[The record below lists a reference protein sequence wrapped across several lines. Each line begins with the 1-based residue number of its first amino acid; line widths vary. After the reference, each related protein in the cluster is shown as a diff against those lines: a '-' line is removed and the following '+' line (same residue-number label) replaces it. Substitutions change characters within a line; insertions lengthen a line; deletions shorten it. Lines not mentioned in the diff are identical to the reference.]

1 MPGTAGIGAG
11 APETAPPVGRGAEI
25 VALHECFDRIRRG
38 GAARI
43 LLTGESGIGT
53 STLADAF
60 CAQLASGGDG
70 GPVVVRVAA
79 PEPVAGPNDVPTAY
93 ATTDRLA
100 RALDAVA
107 APARATSSRSAPGLH
122 DALLRIRRGPRGD
135 RLVVLALHD
144 LHHAD
149 PASASVLT
157 DLLAR
162 VRTGGLLVLATATDP
177 DHLPAGTR
185 AWWPWL
191 FAAGEP
197 TSGTV
202 GDEARTLVVGG
213 LDMPSVAAFVAS
225 RRPASPVPGRGIAER
240 LVAATGGNPVH
251 LALLVRRL
259 DDDVLAG
266 TVPTP
271 SWGTLSADV
280 DRAARTLLPVARRL
294 LDALAVLGEPAPV
307 ALLEQVGGLDD
318 PDVGDEDVAEL
329 VGSGLV
335 AVERVGARAVLRF
348 VHRLL
353 RQAVLAALPPDRAA
367 ALHGAAGVALGGR
380 AGFAHAVAG
389 AAGRPHPALATALEE
404 SAAAEATD
412 HDEAATRLLWAAEL
426 SPNGTERESRLL
438 AAAVRLVR
446 AASPGRLRTLEPML
460 RQARPG
466 AERDL
471 ALGMLLSEASDPE
484 AHSRLQ
490 AAVDDPGAD
499 PHVAALA
506 AVLLGA
512 DHALHGRG
520 ARAVEAVTRVP
531 DLTQEPRRREQMQV
545 LHAVGRAQQWG
556 PDAGLDVL
564 EDLLPFAYGADP
576 AVIAGRLYLAAGRT
590 AEAYARLHEGLDRIR
605 SGGLTSTG
613 RLVHLYLAEAA
624 LRTGRLD
631 EAEAEARVGATTSRQ
646 IGDTWI
652 GPASRA
658 LWAAVLAFRG
668 QAREAEDHLRT
679 AREDLRRSPHR
690 RGLAVLTTIEALVAH
705 AHGDHERAHRVLT
718 AFAEGPVPP
727 LLDSPTAPW
736 RVLRAEVA
744 LDAGHPR
751 VAAREI
757 DEWPVFGTPLWFT
770 LSRHRLLGR
779 LAERSGDVDAA
790 RASYRA
796 ALDLAEAD
804 PDGALS
810 CPAEVAAL
818 HASAGILARAR
829 GWASAAAD
837 LAAARRGYVALGARP
852 WVARIDA
859 EIDADIHGLATTGP
873 HGAPTADGPGRRDD
887 APRPDVPAARAA
899 VPVAAVPVAAGSDAA
914 GSGAVGVPTLP
925 ETLPVAPAETEEPPE
940 YADLT
945 PRERE
950 VVRLVAQG
958 MTSREVAAAL
968 YVTPKAIS
976 YHLGNV
982 FAKLGVTS
990 RRQLWG
996 RQF

>member
-1 MPGTAGIGAG
+1 MTL
-11 APETAPPVGRGAEI
+11 PPVGRGAEI
-25 VALHECFDRIRRG
+25 VALHECLDRVRRG
-38 GAARI
+38 ATGRV
-43 LLTGESGIGT
+43 LLTGEPGVGT

-60 CAQLASGGDG
+60 CAQLAAGADG

-79 PEPVAGPNDVPTAY
+79 PEPTAGPSDVPVAY
-93 ATTDRLA
+93 ATTERLA

-107 APARATSSRSAPGLH
+107 SPAAATSSRSAPGLH
-122 DALLRIRRGPRGD
+122 DALLRVHRGLRGD

-144 LHHAD
+144 LHHVD
-149 PASASVLT
+149 PASAAVLT

-162 VRTGGLLVLATATDP
+162 LRAGGLLVLATATDP
-177 DHLPAGTR
+177 DRLPAGTR

-191 FAAGEP
+191 FAPDEP
-197 TSGTV
+197 KSGTSD
-202 GDEARTLVVGG
+202 DEERTIVVGG
-213 LDMPSVAAFVAS
+213 LDVPSTAAFVAS
-225 RRPASPVPGRGIAER
+225 RRPSSPVPGREVAER
-240 LVAATGGNPVH
+240 LVAATGGHPVH

-266 TVPTP
+266 AAPTP
-271 SWGTLSADV
+271 PWRSLAADAQQ
-280 DRAARTLLPVARRL
+280 AAQALRPVARHL

-307 ALLEQVGGLDD
+307 ALLERVAGVAGV
-318 PDVGDEDVAEL
+318 DVGDEDVEDL
-329 VGSGLV
+329 VASGLV
-335 AVERVGARAVLRF
+335 LVERVGARSVLRF

-353 RQAVLAALPPDRAA
+353 RTAVLAGLSPGRAA
-367 ALHGAAGVALGGR
+367 ALHSAAGVALGGR

-389 AAGRPHPALATALEE
+389 AAGRPHPALAVALEE
-404 SAAAEATD
+404 SAAAEVTD

-426 SPNGTERESRLL
+426 SPDGTERESRLL
-438 AAAVRLVR
+438 AACVRLVR
-446 AASPGRLRTLEPML
+446 AGAPGRLRALEPEL
-460 RQARPG
+460 REARPG

-471 ALGMLLSEASDPE
+471 ALGMLLLEASDPG
-484 AHSRLQ
+484 AHPRLQ
-490 AAVDDPGAD
+490 AAADDPDAD
-499 PHVAALA
+499 PRVAALA

-520 ARAVEAVTRVP
+520 ARAVEAVERVP
-531 DLTQEPRRREQMQV
+531 RLTEEPRPLEQMQV

-564 EDLLPFAYGADP
+564 EDVLPSAYGADP

-590 AEAYARLHEGLDRIR
+590 AEAYTSLHEGLDRIR
-605 SGGLTSTG
+605 TGGLTATG

-624 LRTGRLD
+624 LRTGRPD
-631 EAEAEARVGATTSRQ
+631 EAEAEARVGTATSRQ

-652 GPASRA
+652 GPASRS
-658 LWAAVLAFRG
+658 LWAAVLALRG
-668 QAREAEDHLRT
+668 QAREAEEHLRI
-679 AREDLRRSPHR
+679 ARADLRGAPQS
-690 RGLAVLTTIEALVAH
+690 RGLATVTTTEALVAQ
-705 AHGDHERAHRVLT
+705 ARGEHERAYRLLT
-718 AFAEGPVPP
+718 TFGDGPVPP

-757 DEWPVFGTPLWFT
+757 DEWPVFGTPLWFALT
-770 LSRHRLLGR
+770 RHRLLGR

-804 PDGALS
+804 PEGAAW
-810 CPAEVAAL
+810 CPAEIAAL
-818 HASAGILARAR
+818 HACAGILARAR
-829 GWASAAAD
+829 GWTSAAAD
-837 LAAARRGYVALGARP
+837 LAAARRGYAALGARP

-859 EIDADIHGLATTGP
+859 EIDADIHGFGDAARREDAPTSDGPRRAGGGDPRSDVPTSRAPSGGQRATVPVTTSPGA
-873 HGAPTADGPGRRDD
+873 APTA
-887 APRPDVPAARAA
+887 
-899 VPVAAVPVAAGSDAA
+899 
-914 GSGAVGVPTLP
+914 P
-925 ETLPVAPAETEEPPE
+925 ETLPVAPTASAEPPE
-940 YADLT
+940 YAELT

-990 RRQLWG
+990 RRQL
-996 RQF
+996 